1 MSRALD
7 GTTFLPGF
15 VGLNNLNKTDYF
27 NVIMQA
33 FCRIKPLRDYMVI
46 FDTRSEN
53 TDPFEMKYLIS
64 QRFSELVRKIWNPR
78 NYKGHVSPHELLQ
91 AITLKSNKQF
101 QIGMSSDPV
110 RLMVWLL
117 DTIKKEQMSINKLN
131 TII

>member
-1 MSRALD
+1 M
-7 GTTFLPGF
+7 
-15 VGLNNLNKTDYF
+15 
-27 NVIMQA
+27 
-33 FCRIKPLRDYMVI
+33 RDYMVI

-64 QRFSELVRKIWNPR
+64 QRFSELIRKIWNPR